1 MNKIFLILKRE
12 YLVNIKKKSFLAM
25 TLLAPFLIILFLVA
39 VIYIGQANNTEK
51 KIAIIDESGL
61 FRHSLKDTQDLY
73 FHFFNSKE
81 SMNLKDSVFK
91 TESFNMLIEVPHAE
105 DSLYSNLE
113 NEISLIVKN
122 DVDFNTKGYLT
133 KVFREVLEEKRLEVL
148 GISSEHLAQSKSK
161 VNFNVLSLTS
171 NQTGDASSIKLSLA
185 SGLAYIVFMFIMIYG
200 VRVMR
205 SVIEEKNSRVVE
217 VVISSVKPMQ
227 LMIGKIIGTA
237 LVALTQFVIW
247 IILTLFLMT
256 IYQIFSMKNKTSFQV
271 LEQEGINR
279 IPNSDSLNQIIE
291 ILFSLNY
298 PFIIVTF
305 LLFFTLGYLFF
316 SSFFAAIGSA
326 VDNETETQQFTFLA
340 ITPLMIG
347 GYGSFTS
354 LMTNPEGNILAILSM
369 FPMTSPVAMVIRSP
383 YEVPV
388 WQWVLAIVLLIL
400 ATIGMVYIAAKIYR
414 IGILTYGK
422 KASFK
427 EIYKW
432 LKY

>member
-1 MNKIFLILKRE
+1 MDKVFLIIKRE
-12 YLVNIKKKSFLAM
+12 YLVNVKKKSFLIM
-25 TLLAPFLIILFLVA
+25 TLLAPFLMVLFLA
-39 VIYIGQANNTEK
+39 VVVYIGQANNTEK
-51 KIAIIDESGL
+51 KIAVIDESGL
-61 FRHSLKDTQDLY
+61 FQNKLKNTQDLS
-73 FHFFNSKE
+73 FHFFNPKE
-81 SMNLKDSVFK
+81 SMNLKDSVFN
-91 TESFNMLIEVPHAE
+91 TETINLLIEIPYAK
-105 DSLYSNLE
+105 DSLFSNLDH
-113 NEISLIVKN
+113 EISLIVKN
-122 DVDFNTKGYLT
+122 DVDIHTKEYLT
-133 KVFREVLEEKRLEVL
+133 KTFRDVLEEKRLEVL
-148 GISSEHLAQSKSK
+148 GISPDHLAQSKSK
-161 VNFNVLSLTS
+161 VDFNVLSLSS
-171 NQTGDASSIKLSLA
+171 NQRGDASLIKLSLA

-217 VVISSVKPMQ
+217 VIISSVKPMQ
-227 LMIGKIIGTA
+227 LMIGKIVGTA

-247 IILTLFLMT
+247 IALTLFLMT
-256 IYQIFSMKNKTSFQV
+256 IYQTFTMNDIESIQTFQ
-271 LEQEGINR
+271 QGMDK
-279 IPNSDSLNQIIE
+279 IPNPDNLNQTIE
-291 ILFSLNY
+291 VLFNLNY
-298 PFIIVTF
+298 PFIIATF

-340 ITPLMIG
+340 IAPLMIG

-354 LMTNPEGNILAILSM
+354 LMTNPEGNILAALSI

-388 WQWVLAIVLLIL
+388 WQWILAIVLLVG
-400 ATIGMVYIAAKIYR
+400 ATVGMIYIAAKIYR
-414 IGILTYGK
+414 TGILMYGK